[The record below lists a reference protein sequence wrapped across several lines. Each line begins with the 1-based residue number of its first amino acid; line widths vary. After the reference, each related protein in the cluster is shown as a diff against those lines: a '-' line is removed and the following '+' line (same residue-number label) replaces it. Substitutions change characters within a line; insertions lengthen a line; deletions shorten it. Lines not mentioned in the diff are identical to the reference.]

1 MTPTTGD
8 RRQWVAGLQWTLAAL
23 SAIVAALLL
32 SWQLLAS
39 VNFLYPLWYEVI
51 DIGATITEY
60 GPQNR
65 YRHNFEQT
73 DKAERVRLFAAIVA
87 AINGG
92 GTDPDTLYYHDRQGR
107 TLDRLL
113 TPPEVQHLRDVAVL
127 VGYFKLAGWIAGV
140 ICLLQLWLLHH
151 RRVHAPPGARF
162 LAWGAGGL
170 ALLGLM
176 LWLGGAE
183 ALFYR
188 LHVWL
193 FPAGHQWYFYY
204 QDSLMT
210 MMMQAPVLFAWI
222 AVEWLAG
229 ALLLLLALFPVAR
242 RTGLIL

>member
-1 MTPTTGD
+1 MIDSGK
-8 RRQWVAGLQWTLAAL
+8 RRPWLAGLQWTLAAL
-23 SAIVAALLL
+23 SATLAALLL

-51 DIGATITEY
+51 DIGATICEY
-60 GPQNR
+60 GPQNLHR
-65 YRHNFEQT
+65 RNFEQT
-73 DKAERVRLFAAIVA
+73 DKAERVRLFAAIVE

-92 GTDPDTLYYHDRQGR
+92 GTDPATLQYHDRRGR
-107 TLDRLL
+107 VLDRLL

-127 VGYFKLAGWIAGV
+127 VGYFKLAGWIAGG
-140 ICLLQLWLLHH
+140 ICLLQLWLL
-151 RRVHAPPGARF
+151 RRKEVHAPPGERF
-162 LAWGAGGL
+162 LAWGAGML
-170 ALLGLM
+170 ALSGLM

-188 LHVWL
+188 LHVWI

-222 AVEWLAG
+222 AAEWLAV
-229 ALLLLLALFPVAR
+229 ALLLLLVLFPVAR
-242 RTGLIL
+242 RAGLIL